1 MKLNKKLNIKNLI
14 ILIIGSLSFIAFI
27 CDWVIAIV
35 GSGTFTIFGSIT
47 NLLLAASAVLCFDY
61 LENYL
66 ENKK

>member
-1 MKLNKKLNIKNLI
+1 MKLN
-14 ILIIGSLSFIAFI
+14 FIAFI

-35 GSGTFTIFGSIT
+35 GSGTFTIFGLIT